1 MMHPERPPH
10 YDQAAILCGA
20 LITCAM
26 IALIGWGLA

>member
-1 MMHPERPPH
+1 MMPPEQPH

-26 IALIGWGLA
+26 IALVGWGLA